1 MAKVNYN
8 NGNWQNTSANFNFV
22 DMKHLKQFIQ
32 EAIQHLP
39 YGKTGIVVFDIDDT
53 LIQADEDA
61 MSIGKFIDGNRKHK
75 ISLSTREF
83 AKDPDAKEHKDWFD
97 FSDFQNPHK
106 VVQSII
112 NGTPLLKNLR
122 ILDAY
127 LNAGYEF
134 CFLTARGC
142 EDAVKYAIQNVI
154 KYRDENGVLNNITPY
169 FNKDVS
175 AAINDSNKAYKGRTD
190 AEKKSNVLREI
201 CSKFDYVVF
210 VDDDNKNV
218 AHAKEL
224 NLNNLAVIKAWKN

>member
-1 MAKVNYN
+1 
-8 NGNWQNTSANFNFV
+8 
-22 DMKHLKQFIQ
+22 MKHLNQFIQ

-39 YGKTGIVVFDIDDT
+39 YDKTGIVVFDIDDT
-53 LIQADEDA
+53 LIQADKNVV
-61 MSIGKFIDGNRKHK
+61 SISKFINGDRKNK
-75 ISLSTREF
+75 ISISTEEF
-83 AKDPDAKEHKDWFD
+83 AKDPDAKDHKNWFD
-97 FSDFQNPHK
+97 FSDFQNPQK

-112 NGTPLLKNLR
+112 KGTPILKNLK

-142 EDAVKYAIQNVI
+142 EDAVKHAIQNVI
-154 KYRDENGVLNNITPY
+154 KYRDENGVLHNIDPW

-175 AAINDSNKAYKGRTD
+175 AAINDSNKEYEGKTN

-224 NLNNLAVIKAWKN
+224 NLNNLTVIEACKK

>member
-1 MAKVNYN
+1 
-8 NGNWQNTSANFNFV
+8 
-22 DMKHLKQFIQ
+22 MKHLNQFIQ

-53 LIQADEDA
+53 LIRADKDVV
-61 MSIGKFIDGNRKHK
+61 SIGKFINGDRKNK
-75 ISLSTREF
+75 ISISTEEF
-83 AKDPDAKEHKDWFD
+83 AKDPDAKDHKNWFD
-97 FSDFQNPHK
+97 FSDFQNPQK

-112 NGTPLLKNLR
+112 KGTPILKNLK

-142 EDAVKYAIQNVI
+142 EDAIKYAIQDVI
-154 KYRDENGVLNNITPY
+154 KYRDENGVLNNIDPW

-175 AAINDSNKAYKGRTD
+175 AAINDSTKEYEGKTN

-224 NLNNLAVIKAWKN
+224 NLNNLTVIEACKK

>member
-1 MAKVNYN
+1 
-8 NGNWQNTSANFNFV
+8 
-22 DMKHLKQFIQ
+22 MKHLNQFIQ

-53 LIQADEDA
+53 LIRADKDVV
-61 MSIGKFIDGNRKHK
+61 SISKFINGDRKNK
-75 ISLSTREF
+75 ISISTEEF
-83 AKDPDAKEHKDWFD
+83 AKDPDAKDHKNWFD
-97 FSDFQNPHK
+97 FSDFQNPQK

-112 NGTPLLKNLR
+112 RGTPILKNLR

-142 EDAVKYAIQNVI
+142 EDAIKYAIQDVI
-154 KYRDENGVLNNITPY
+154 KYRDENGVLNNIDPW

-175 AAINDSNKAYKGRTD
+175 AAINDSNKEYEGKTN

-224 NLNNLAVIKAWKN
+224 NLNNLTVIEACKK

>member
-1 MAKVNYN
+1 
-8 NGNWQNTSANFNFV
+8 
-22 DMKHLKQFIQ
+22 MKHLNQFIK

-39 YGKTGIVVFDIDDT
+39 YDKTGIVVFDIDDT
-53 LIQADEDA
+53 LIHSDEDV
-61 MSIGKFIDGNRKHK
+61 MSIGKFINGDRKNR
-75 ISLSTREF
+75 ISLSTKEF
-83 AKDPDAKEHKDWFD
+83 AKDPDAKEHKEWFD
-97 FSDFQNPHK
+97 FSDFQNPQK

-112 NGTPLLKNLR
+112 KGTPILKNLR

-154 KYRDENGVLNNITPY
+154 KYRDENGVLNNIDPW

-175 AAINDSNKAYKGRTD
+175 AAINDSNKEYEGKTD

-224 NLNNLAVIKAWKN
+224 NLNNLTVIEAWKK

>member
-1 MAKVNYN
+1 
-8 NGNWQNTSANFNFV
+8 
-22 DMKHLKQFIQ
+22 MKHLNQFIQ

-39 YGKTGIVVFDIDDT
+39 NGKTGIVVFDIDDT
-53 LIQADEDA
+53 LIHADKDVV
-61 MSIGKFIDGNRKHK
+61 SISKFINGDRKNK
-75 ISLSTREF
+75 ISISTEEF
-83 AKDPDAKEHKDWFD
+83 AKDPDAKDHKNWFD
-97 FSDFQNPHK
+97 FSDFQNPQK

-112 NGTPLLKNLR
+112 KGTPILKNLR

-142 EDAVKYAIQNVI
+142 EDAVKHAIQNVI
-154 KYRDENGVLNNITPY
+154 KYRDENGVLHNIDPW

-175 AAINDSNKAYKGRTD
+175 AAINDSNKEYEGKTN
-190 AEKKSNVLREI
+190 AEKKSNILREI

-224 NLNNLAVIKAWKN
+224 NLNNLTVIEACKK

>member
-1 MAKVNYN
+1 
-8 NGNWQNTSANFNFV
+8 
-22 DMKHLKQFIQ
+22 MKHLNQFIQ

-39 YGKTGIVVFDIDDT
+39 NGKTGIVVFDIDDT
-53 LIQADEDA
+53 LIHADKDVV
-61 MSIGKFIDGNRKHK
+61 SISKFINGDRKNK
-75 ISLSTREF
+75 ISISTEEF
-83 AKDPDAKEHKDWFD
+83 AKDPDAKDHKNWFD
-97 FSDFQNPHK
+97 FSDFQNPQK

-112 NGTPLLKNLR
+112 RGTPILKNLR

-142 EDAVKYAIQNVI
+142 EDAVKHAIQNVI
-154 KYRDENGVLNNITPY
+154 KYRDENGVLHNITPW

-175 AAINDSNKAYKGRTD
+175 AAINDSNKEYEGKTN

-224 NLNNLAVIKAWKN
+224 NLNNLTVIEACKK

>member
-1 MAKVNYN
+1 
-8 NGNWQNTSANFNFV
+8 
-22 DMKHLKQFIQ
+22 MKHLNQFIK

-39 YGKTGIVVFDIDDT
+39 HGKTGIVVFDIDDT
-53 LIQADEDA
+53 LIQADKDVV
-61 MSIGKFIDGNRKHK
+61 SISKFINGDRKNK
-75 ISLSTREF
+75 ISISTEEF
-83 AKDPDAKEHKDWFD
+83 AKDPDARDHKNWFD
-97 FSDFQNPHK
+97 FSDFQNPQK

-112 NGTPLLKNLR
+112 KGTPILKNLR

-142 EDAVKYAIQNVI
+142 EDAVKYAIQDVI
-154 KYRDENGVLNNITPY
+154 KYRDENGVLNNIDPW

-175 AAINDSNKAYKGRTD
+175 AAVNDSNKEYEGKTD

-224 NLNNLAVIKAWKN
+224 NLNNLTVIEAWKK

>member
-1 MAKVNYN
+1 
-8 NGNWQNTSANFNFV
+8 
-22 DMKHLKQFIQ
+22 MKHLNQFIK

-53 LIQADEDA
+53 LIQADKDVV
-61 MSIGKFIDGNRKHK
+61 SIGKFINGDRKNK
-75 ISLSTREF
+75 ISISTEEF
-83 AKDPDAKEHKDWFD
+83 AKDPDAKSHKNWFD
-97 FSDFQNPHK
+97 FSDFQNPQK

-112 NGTPLLKNLR
+112 KGTPILKNLK

-142 EDAVKYAIQNVI
+142 EDAVKYAIQDVI
-154 KYRDENGVLNNITPY
+154 KYRDENGVLNNIDPW

-175 AAINDSNKAYKGRTD
+175 AAINDSTKEYEGKTN

-224 NLNNLAVIKAWKN
+224 NLNNLTVIEACKNK

>member
-1 MAKVNYN
+1 
-8 NGNWQNTSANFNFV
+8 
-22 DMKHLKQFIQ
+22 MKHLNQFIL
-32 EAIQHLP
+32 EAIKHLP
-39 YGKTGIVVFDIDDT
+39 YDKTGIVVFDIDDT
-53 LIQADEDA
+53 LIQADKDVV
-61 MSIGKFIDGNRKHK
+61 SISKFINGDRKNK
-75 ISLSTREF
+75 ISISTEEF
-83 AKDPDAKEHKDWFD
+83 AKDPDAKDHKNWFD
-97 FSDFQNPHK
+97 FSDFQNPQK

-112 NGTPLLKNLR
+112 RGTPILKNLR

-142 EDAVKYAIQNVI
+142 EDAVKHAIQNVI
-154 KYRDENGVLNNITPY
+154 KYRDENGVLHNIDPW

-175 AAINDSNKAYKGRTD
+175 AAVNDSNKEYEGKTD

-224 NLNNLAVIKAWKN
+224 NLNNLTVIEDWKK

>member
-1 MAKVNYN
+1 
-8 NGNWQNTSANFNFV
+8 
-22 DMKHLKQFIQ
+22 MKSLLQFIN
-32 EAIQHLP
+32 ESINKLP

-53 LIQADEDA
+53 LIQADEDV
-61 MSIGKFIDGNRKHK
+61 MSIGKFVDGDRKHK
-75 ISLSTREF
+75 ISLSTEEF

-97 FSDFQNPHK
+97 FSDFQNPQK

-112 NGTPLLKNLR
+112 KGTPLLKNLR

-127 LNAGYEF
+127 LTAGYEF

-142 EDAVKYAIQNVI
+142 EDAVKYAIQTVI
-154 KYRDENGVLNNITPY
+154 KYRDDKGVLNKIAPY

-175 AAINDSNKAYKGRTD
+175 AAINDSNKEYDGRTD
-190 AEKKSNVLREI
+190 AEKKSNVLKEI

-218 AHAKEL
+218 AQAKEL
-224 NLNNLAVIKAWKN
+224 NLNNLTVIKAWTN

>member
-1 MAKVNYN
+1 
-8 NGNWQNTSANFNFV
+8 
-22 DMKHLKQFIQ
+22 MKHLNQFIK
-32 EAIQHLP
+32 ETIQHLP
-39 YGKTGIVVFDIDDT
+39 DGKTGIVVFDIDDT
-53 LIQADEDA
+53 LIHTDEDV
-61 MSIGKFIDGNRKHK
+61 MSIGKFINGDRKNR
-75 ISLSTREF
+75 ISLSTKEF
-83 AKDPDAKEHKDWFD
+83 AKDPDAKEHKEWFD
-97 FSDFQNPHK
+97 FSDFQNPQK

-112 NGTPLLKNLR
+112 KGTPILKNLR

-154 KYRDENGVLNNITPY
+154 KYRDENGVLNNIDPW

-175 AAINDSNKAYKGRTD
+175 AAVNDSNKEYEGKTD
-190 AEKKSNVLREI
+190 AEKKSKVLREI

-224 NLNNLAVIKAWKN
+224 NLNNLTVIEAWKNK

>member
-1 MAKVNYN
+1 
-8 NGNWQNTSANFNFV
+8 
-22 DMKHLKQFIQ
+22 MKHLNKFIK

-53 LIQADEDA
+53 LIQADKDVV
-61 MSIGKFIDGNRKHK
+61 SISKFINGDRKNK
-75 ISLSTREF
+75 ISISTEEF
-83 AKDPDAKEHKDWFD
+83 AKDPDAKDHKNWFD
-97 FSDFQNPHK
+97 FSDFQNPQK

-112 NGTPLLKNLR
+112 KGTPILKNLR

-142 EDAVKYAIQNVI
+142 EDAIKYAIQDVI
-154 KYRDENGVLNNITPY
+154 KYRDENGVLNNIDPW

-175 AAINDSNKAYKGRTD
+175 AAINDSTKEYEGKTN

-224 NLNNLAVIKAWKN
+224 NLNNLTVIEACKK

>member
-1 MAKVNYN
+1 
-8 NGNWQNTSANFNFV
+8 
-22 DMKHLKQFIQ
+22 MKHLNQFIQ
-32 EAIQHLP
+32 EAIKHLP
-39 YGKTGIVVFDIDDT
+39 YDKTGIVVFDIDDT
-53 LIQADEDA
+53 LIQADKDVV
-61 MSIGKFIDGNRKHK
+61 SISKFINGDRKNK
-75 ISLSTREF
+75 ISISTEEF
-83 AKDPDAKEHKDWFD
+83 AKDPDAKDHKNWFD
-97 FSDFQNPHK
+97 FSDFQNPQK

-112 NGTPLLKNLR
+112 KGTPILKNLK

-142 EDAVKYAIQNVI
+142 EDAVKHAIQNVI
-154 KYRDENGVLNNITPY
+154 KYRDENGVLHNITPW

-175 AAINDSNKAYKGRTD
+175 AAINDSNKEYEGKTN

-224 NLNNLAVIKAWKN
+224 NLNNLTVIEACKK

>member
-1 MAKVNYN
+1 
-8 NGNWQNTSANFNFV
+8 
-22 DMKHLKQFIQ
+22 MKSLLQFIN
-32 EAIQHLP
+32 ESINKLP

-53 LIQADEDA
+53 LIQADEDV
-61 MSIGKFIDGNRKHK
+61 MSIGKFVNGDRKHK
-75 ISLSTREF
+75 ISLSTEEF

-97 FSDFQNPHK
+97 FSDFQNPQK

-112 NGTPLLKNLR
+112 KGTPILRNLR

-142 EDAVKYAIQNVI
+142 EDAVKYAIQTVI
-154 KYRDENGVLNNITPY
+154 KYRDDKGVLNNIAPY

-175 AAINDSNKAYKGRTD
+175 AAINDSNKDYSGNSD
-190 AEKKSNVLREI
+190 AEKKSNVLKEI

-218 AHAKEL
+218 AQAKEL
-224 NLNNLAVIKAWKN
+224 NLNNLTVIKAWTN

>member
-1 MAKVNYN
+1 
-8 NGNWQNTSANFNFV
+8 
-22 DMKHLKQFIQ
+22 MKHLNQFIQ

-53 LIQADEDA
+53 LIQADKDVV
-61 MSIGKFIDGNRKHK
+61 SISKFINGDRKNK
-75 ISLSTREF
+75 ISISTEEF
-83 AKDPDAKEHKDWFD
+83 AKDPDAKDHKNWFD
-97 FSDFQNPHK
+97 FSDFQNPQK

-112 NGTPLLKNLR
+112 KGTPILKNLK

-142 EDAVKYAIQNVI
+142 EDAVKYAIQDVI
-154 KYRDENGVLNNITPY
+154 KYRDENGVLNNIDPW

-175 AAINDSNKAYKGRTD
+175 AAINDSTKEYEGKTN

-224 NLNNLAVIKAWKN
+224 NLNNLTVIEACKK

>member
-1 MAKVNYN
+1 MKNLVQYIKESLLLERIKPLPNSVN
-8 NGNWQNTSANFNFV
+8 G
-22 DMKHLKQFIQ
+22 LI
-32 EAIQHLP
+32 
-39 YGKTGIVVFDIDDT
+39 VFDIDDT
-53 LIQADEDA
+53 LIQADKDVV
-61 MSIGKFIDGNRKHK
+61 SISKFINGDRKNK
-75 ISLSTREF
+75 ISISTEEF
-83 AKDPDAKEHKDWFD
+83 AKDPDAKDHKNWFD
-97 FSDFQNPHK
+97 FSDFQNPQK

-112 NGTPLLKNLR
+112 KGTPILKNLK

-142 EDAVKYAIQNVI
+142 EDAVKHAIQNVI
-154 KYRDENGVLNNITPY
+154 KYRDENGVLHNITPW

-175 AAINDSNKAYKGRTD
+175 AAINDSNKEYEGKTN

-224 NLNNLAVIKAWKN
+224 NLNNLTVIEACKNK

>member
-1 MAKVNYN
+1 
-8 NGNWQNTSANFNFV
+8 
-22 DMKHLKQFIQ
+22 MKHLNQFIK

-53 LIQADEDA
+53 LIQADKDVV
-61 MSIGKFIDGNRKHK
+61 SIGKFINGDRKNK
-75 ISLSTREF
+75 ISISTEEF
-83 AKDPDAKEHKDWFD
+83 AKDPDAKSHKNWFD
-97 FSDFQNPHK
+97 FSDFQNPQK

-112 NGTPLLKNLR
+112 KGTPILKNLK

-142 EDAVKYAIQNVI
+142 EDAVKYAIQDVI
-154 KYRDENGVLNNITPY
+154 KYRDENGVLNNIDPW

-175 AAINDSNKAYKGRTD
+175 AAINDSNKEYEGKTN

-224 NLNNLAVIKAWKN
+224 NLNNLTVIEACKNK

>member
-1 MAKVNYN
+1 
-8 NGNWQNTSANFNFV
+8 
-22 DMKHLKQFIQ
+22 MKHLNQFIQ

-39 YGKTGIVVFDIDDT
+39 NGKTGIVVFDIDDT
-53 LIQADEDA
+53 LIHADKDVV
-61 MSIGKFIDGNRKHK
+61 SISKFINGDRKNK
-75 ISLSTREF
+75 ISISTEEF
-83 AKDPDAKEHKDWFD
+83 AKDPDAKDHKNWFD
-97 FSDFQNPHK
+97 FSDFQNPQK

-112 NGTPLLKNLR
+112 KGTPILKNLK

-142 EDAVKYAIQNVI
+142 EDAVKHAIQNVI
-154 KYRDENGVLNNITPY
+154 KYRDENGVLHNITPW

-175 AAINDSNKAYKGRTD
+175 AAINDSNKEYEGKTN

-224 NLNNLAVIKAWKN
+224 NLNNLTVIEACKNK

>member
-1 MAKVNYN
+1 
-8 NGNWQNTSANFNFV
+8 
-22 DMKHLKQFIQ
+22 MKSLLQFIN
-32 EAIQHLP
+32 ESINKLP

-53 LIQADEDA
+53 LIQADEDV
-61 MSIGKFIDGNRKHK
+61 MSIGKFVDGDRKHK
-75 ISLSTREF
+75 ISLSTEEF

-97 FSDFQNPHK
+97 FSDFQNPQK

-112 NGTPLLKNLR
+112 KGTPLLKNLR

-127 LNAGYEF
+127 LTAGYEF

-142 EDAVKYAIQNVI
+142 EDAVKYAIQTVI
-154 KYRDENGVLNNITPY
+154 KYRDDKGVLNNIAPY

-175 AAINDSNKAYKGRTD
+175 AAINDSNKDYDGRTD
-190 AEKKSNVLREI
+190 AEKKSNVLKEI

-218 AHAKEL
+218 AQAKEL
-224 NLNNLAVIKAWKN
+224 NLNNLTVIKAWTN

>member
-1 MAKVNYN
+1 
-8 NGNWQNTSANFNFV
+8 
-22 DMKHLKQFIQ
+22 MKHLKQFIQ
-32 EAIQHLP
+32 EAIKHLP

-53 LIQADEDA
+53 LIHTDEDV
-61 MSIGKFIDGNRKHK
+61 MSIGKFINGDRKNR
-75 ISLSTREF
+75 ISLSTKEF
-83 AKDPDAKEHKDWFD
+83 AKDPDAKEHKERFD
-97 FSDFQNPHK
+97 FSDFQNPQK

-112 NGTPLLKNLR
+112 KGTPILKNLR

-127 LNAGYEF
+127 LNGGYE
-134 CFLTARGC
+134 CCLLTARGC

-154 KYRDENGVLNNITPY
+154 KYRDENGVLNNIDPW

-175 AAINDSNKAYKGRTD
+175 AAVNDSNKEYEGKTD

-224 NLNNLAVIKAWKN
+224 NLNNLTVIEAWKK

>member
-1 MAKVNYN
+1 
-8 NGNWQNTSANFNFV
+8 
-22 DMKHLKQFIQ
+22 MKHLKQFIQ

-53 LIQADEDA
+53 LIQADEGA
-61 MSIGKFIDGNRKHK
+61 MSIGKFVDGNRKHK
-75 ISLSTREF
+75 INLSTGEF

-154 KYRDENGVLNNITPY
+154 KYRDENGVLNNIAPY

-210 VDDDNKNV
+210 VDDDSKNV
-218 AHAKEL
+218 IHAKEL
-224 NLNNLAVIKAWKN
+224 NLNNLTVIKAWKIN

>member
-1 MAKVNYN
+1 
-8 NGNWQNTSANFNFV
+8 
-22 DMKHLKQFIQ
+22 MKHLNQFIQ

-53 LIQADEDA
+53 LIQTDKDVV
-61 MSIGKFIDGNRKHK
+61 SIGKFINGDRKNK
-75 ISLSTREF
+75 ISISTEEF
-83 AKDPDAKEHKDWFD
+83 AKDPDAKDHKNWFD
-97 FSDFQNPHK
+97 FSDFQNPQK

-112 NGTPLLKNLR
+112 KGTPILKNLR

-142 EDAVKYAIQNVI
+142 EDAIKYAIQDVI
-154 KYRDENGVLNNITPY
+154 KYRDETGVLNNIDPW

-175 AAINDSNKAYKGRTD
+175 AAINDSNKEYEGKTN

-224 NLNNLAVIKAWKN
+224 NLNNLTVIEACEK

>member
-1 MAKVNYN
+1 
-8 NGNWQNTSANFNFV
+8 
-22 DMKHLKQFIQ
+22 MKHLNQFIK

-39 YGKTGIVVFDIDDT
+39 HGKTGIVVFDIDDT
-53 LIQADEDA
+53 LIQADKDVV
-61 MSIGKFIDGNRKHK
+61 SISKFINGDRKNK
-75 ISLSTREF
+75 ISISTEEF
-83 AKDPDAKEHKDWFD
+83 AKDPDARDHKNWFD
-97 FSDFQNPHK
+97 FSDFQNPQK

-112 NGTPLLKNLR
+112 KGTPILKNLR

-154 KYRDENGVLNNITPY
+154 KYRDENGVLNNITPW

-175 AAINDSNKAYKGRTD
+175 AAVNDSNKEYEGKTD

-218 AHAKEL
+218 AHAKGL
-224 NLNNLAVIKAWKN
+224 NLNNLTVIEAWKK

>member
-1 MAKVNYN
+1 
-8 NGNWQNTSANFNFV
+8 
-22 DMKHLKQFIQ
+22 MKHLNQYIQ
-32 EAIQHLP
+32 ETIQRLP
-39 YGKTGIVVFDIDDT
+39 YDKTGIVVFDIDDT
-53 LIQADEDA
+53 LIHTDEDV
-61 MSIGKFIDGNRKHK
+61 MSIGKFVGGDRKHK
-75 ISLSTREF
+75 INLSTKEF
-83 AKDPDAKEHKDWFD
+83 AKDPDVKDHKEWFD
-97 FSDFQNPHK
+97 FSDFQNPQK

-112 NGTPLLKNLR
+112 KGTPILKNLR

-154 KYRDENGVLNNITPY
+154 KYRDDQGVLNNITPW

-175 AAINDSNKAYKGRTD
+175 AAINDSNKEYEGKTD

-218 AHAKEL
+218 VHAKEL
-224 NLNNLAVIKAWKN
+224 NLNNLTVIKAWKN

>member
-1 MAKVNYN
+1 
-8 NGNWQNTSANFNFV
+8 
-22 DMKHLKQFIQ
+22 MKHLNQFIQ

-39 YGKTGIVVFDIDDT
+39 YDKTGIVVFDIDDT
-53 LIQADEDA
+53 LIQADKNVV
-61 MSIGKFIDGNRKHK
+61 SISKFINGDRKNK
-75 ISLSTREF
+75 ISISTEEF
-83 AKDPDAKEHKDWFD
+83 AKDPDAKDHKNWFD
-97 FSDFQNPHK
+97 FSDFQNPQK

-112 NGTPLLKNLR
+112 KGTPILKNLK

-142 EDAVKYAIQNVI
+142 EDAVKHAIQNVI
-154 KYRDENGVLNNITPY
+154 KYRDENGVLHNIDPW
-169 FNKDVS
+169 FNKAVS
-175 AAINDSNKAYKGRTD
+175 AAINDSNKEYEGKTN

-224 NLNNLAVIKAWKN
+224 NLNNLTVIEACKK

>member
-1 MAKVNYN
+1 
-8 NGNWQNTSANFNFV
+8 
-22 DMKHLKQFIQ
+22 MKHLNQFIK
-32 EAIQHLP
+32 EAIKHLP
-39 YGKTGIVVFDIDDT
+39 YDKTGIVVFDIDDT
-53 LIQADEDA
+53 LIQADKDVV
-61 MSIGKFIDGNRKHK
+61 SISKFINGDRKNK
-75 ISLSTREF
+75 ISISTEEF
-83 AKDPDAKEHKDWFD
+83 AKDPDAKDHKNWFD
-97 FSDFQNPHK
+97 FSDFQNPQK

-112 NGTPLLKNLR
+112 KGMPILKNLR

-142 EDAVKYAIQNVI
+142 EDAVKHAIQNVI
-154 KYRDENGVLNNITPY
+154 KYRDENGVLHNITPW

-175 AAINDSNKAYKGRTD
+175 AAINDSTKEYEGKTN

-218 AHAKEL
+218 AHANEL
-224 NLNNLAVIKAWKN
+224 NLNNLTVIEACKNK

>member
-1 MAKVNYN
+1 
-8 NGNWQNTSANFNFV
+8 
-22 DMKHLKQFIQ
+22 MKHLKQFIQ

-39 YGKTGIVVFDIDDT
+39 NGKTGIVVFDIDDT
-53 LIQADEDA
+53 LIQADKDVV
-61 MSIGKFIDGNRKHK
+61 SISKFINGDRKNK
-75 ISLSTREF
+75 ISISTEEF
-83 AKDPDAKEHKDWFD
+83 AKDPDAKEHKEWFD
-97 FSDFQNPHK
+97 FSDFQNPQK

-112 NGTPLLKNLR
+112 KGTPILKNLR

-154 KYRDENGVLNNITPY
+154 KYRDENGVLNNIDPW

-175 AAINDSNKAYKGRTD
+175 AAINDSNKEYKGKTN

-218 AHAKEL
+218 AHANEL
-224 NLNNLAVIKAWKN
+224 NLKNLTVIEACKK

>member
-1 MAKVNYN
+1 
-8 NGNWQNTSANFNFV
+8 
-22 DMKHLKQFIQ
+22 MKHLNQFIK

-53 LIQADEDA
+53 LIHTDEDV
-61 MSIGKFIDGNRKHK
+61 MSIGKFINGDRKNR
-75 ISLSTREF
+75 ISLSTKEF
-83 AKDPDAKEHKDWFD
+83 AKDPDAKEHKEWFD
-97 FSDFQNPHK
+97 FSDFQNPQK

-112 NGTPLLKNLR
+112 KGTPILKNLR

-154 KYRDENGVLNNITPY
+154 KYRDENGVLNNIDPW

-175 AAINDSNKAYKGRTD
+175 AAINDSTKEYEGKTN

-224 NLNNLAVIKAWKN
+224 NLNNLTVIEACKK

>member
-1 MAKVNYN
+1 
-8 NGNWQNTSANFNFV
+8 
-22 DMKHLKQFIQ
+22 MKHLNQFIQ

-39 YGKTGIVVFDIDDT
+39 YDKTGIVVFDIDDT
-53 LIQADEDA
+53 LIQADKDVV
-61 MSIGKFIDGNRKHK
+61 SIGKFINGDRKNK
-75 ISLSTREF
+75 ISISTEEF
-83 AKDPDAKEHKDWFD
+83 AKDPDAKSHKNWFD
-97 FSDFQNPHK
+97 FSDFQNPQK

-112 NGTPLLKNLR
+112 KGTPILKNLR

-142 EDAVKYAIQNVI
+142 EDAVKYAIQDVI
-154 KYRDENGVLNNITPY
+154 KYRDENGVLHNITPW

-175 AAINDSNKAYKGRTD
+175 AAINDSNKEYEGKTN

-224 NLNNLAVIKAWKN
+224 NLNNLTVIEACKNK

>member
-1 MAKVNYN
+1 
-8 NGNWQNTSANFNFV
+8 
-22 DMKHLKQFIQ
+22 MKHLNQFIL

-53 LIQADEDA
+53 LIQADKNVV
-61 MSIGKFIDGNRKHK
+61 SISKFINGDRKNK
-75 ISLSTREF
+75 ISISTEEF
-83 AKDPDAKEHKDWFD
+83 AKDPDAKDHKNWFD
-97 FSDFQNPHK
+97 FSDFQNPQK

-112 NGTPLLKNLR
+112 KGTPILKNLR

-142 EDAVKYAIQNVI
+142 EDAIKYAIQDVI
-154 KYRDENGVLNNITPY
+154 KYKDENGVLNNIDPW

-175 AAINDSNKAYKGRTD
+175 AAINDSNKEYEGKTN

-224 NLNNLAVIKAWKN
+224 NLNNLTVIEACKK

>member
-1 MAKVNYN
+1 MYK
-8 NGNWQNTSANFNFV
+8 
-22 DMKHLKQFIQ
+22 K
-32 EAIQHLP
+32 
-39 YGKTGIVVFDIDDT
+39 VVFDIDDT

-61 MSIGKFIDGNRKHK
+61 MSIGKFVDGNRKHK
-75 ISLSTREF
+75 ISLSTGEF

-154 KYRDENGVLNNITPY
+154 KYRDENGVLNNIAPY

-224 NLNNLAVIKAWKN
+224 NLNNLTVIKAWKN

>member
-1 MAKVNYN
+1 
-8 NGNWQNTSANFNFV
+8 
-22 DMKHLKQFIQ
+22 MKHLNQFIQ

-39 YGKTGIVVFDIDDT
+39 NGKTGIVVFDIDDT
-53 LIQADEDA
+53 LIQADKDVV
-61 MSIGKFIDGNRKHK
+61 SIGKFINGDRKNK
-75 ISLSTREF
+75 ISISTEEF
-83 AKDPDAKEHKDWFD
+83 AKDPDAKDHKNWFN
-97 FSDFQNPHK
+97 FSDFQNPQK

-112 NGTPLLKNLR
+112 KGTPILKNLR

-142 EDAVKYAIQNVI
+142 EDAIKYAIQDVI
-154 KYRDENGVLNNITPY
+154 KYRDENGVLNNIDPW

-175 AAINDSNKAYKGRTD
+175 AAINDSNKEYEGKTN

-224 NLNNLAVIKAWKN
+224 NLNNLTVIEACKNK

>member
-1 MAKVNYN
+1 
-8 NGNWQNTSANFNFV
+8 
-22 DMKHLKQFIQ
+22 MKHLNQFIK

-53 LIQADEDA
+53 LIQADKDVV
-61 MSIGKFIDGNRKHK
+61 SIGKFINGDRKNK
-75 ISLSTREF
+75 ISISTEEF
-83 AKDPDAKEHKDWFD
+83 AKDPDAKDHKNWFD
-97 FSDFQNPHK
+97 FSDFQNPQK

-112 NGTPLLKNLR
+112 KGTPILKNLK

-142 EDAVKYAIQNVI
+142 EDAVKYAIQDVI
-154 KYRDENGVLNNITPY
+154 KYRDENGVLNNIDPW

-175 AAINDSNKAYKGRTD
+175 AAINDSTKEYEGKTN

-224 NLNNLAVIKAWKN
+224 NLNNLTVIEACKK

>member
-1 MAKVNYN
+1 
-8 NGNWQNTSANFNFV
+8 
-22 DMKHLKQFIQ
+22 MKHLNQFIK

-39 YGKTGIVVFDIDDT
+39 HGKTGIVVFDIDDT
-53 LIQADEDA
+53 LIHCDEDV
-61 MSIGKFIDGNRKHK
+61 MSIGKFINGDRKNR
-75 ISLSTREF
+75 ISLSTKEF
-83 AKDPDAKEHKDWFD
+83 AKDPDAKEHKAWFD
-97 FSDFQNPHK
+97 FSDFQNPQK

-112 NGTPLLKNLR
+112 KGTPILKNLR

-142 EDAVKYAIQNVI
+142 EDAVKYAIQDVI
-154 KYRDENGVLNNITPY
+154 KYRDENGVLNNITPW

-175 AAINDSNKAYKGRTD
+175 AAVNDSNKEYEGKTD

-224 NLNNLAVIKAWKN
+224 NLNNLTVIEACKK

>member
-1 MAKVNYN
+1 
-8 NGNWQNTSANFNFV
+8 
-22 DMKHLKQFIQ
+22 MKHLNQFIK

-39 YGKTGIVVFDIDDT
+39 YDKTGIVVFDIDDT
-53 LIQADEDA
+53 LIQADKDVV
-61 MSIGKFIDGNRKHK
+61 SISKFINGDRKNK
-75 ISLSTREF
+75 ISISTEEF
-83 AKDPDAKEHKDWFD
+83 AKDPDAKDHKNWFD
-97 FSDFQNPHK
+97 FSDFQNPQK

-112 NGTPLLKNLR
+112 KGTPILKNLK

-142 EDAVKYAIQNVI
+142 EDAVKHAIQNVI
-154 KYRDENGVLNNITPY
+154 KYRDENGVLHNIDPW
-169 FNKDVS
+169 FNKAVS
-175 AAINDSNKAYKGRTD
+175 AAINDSNKEYEGKTN

-224 NLNNLAVIKAWKN
+224 TLNNLTVIEACKK